1 MTTTVYIVVSVVIFV
16 LNVVSTR

>member
-16 LNVVSTR
+16 INVVSTR